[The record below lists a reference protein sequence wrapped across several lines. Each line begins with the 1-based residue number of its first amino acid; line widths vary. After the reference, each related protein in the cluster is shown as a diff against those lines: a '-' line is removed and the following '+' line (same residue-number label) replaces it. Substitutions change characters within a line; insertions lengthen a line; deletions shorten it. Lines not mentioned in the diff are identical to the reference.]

1 MSTTAI
7 EMRVCFKDGLKNTY
21 ITGGTNEVYE
31 AKRVARIWGEKEEGE
46 PVTKTI
52 LKKETSVPD
61 RSPEI
66 VDGIKVW
73 PLPF

>member
-1 MSTTAI
+1 MRTTAI
-7 EMRVCFKDGLKNTY
+7 EVRVCFKDRLKNTY
-21 ITGGTNEVYE
+21 ITVDTNEVSK
-31 AKRVARIWGEKEEGE
+31 ARRIARIWGEKEEGE
-46 PVTKTI
+46 PVTRTI
-52 LKKETSVPD
+52 LKKKVSVPD

>member
-7 EMRVCFKDGLKNTY
+7 EVRVCFKDSLKNTY
-21 ITGGTNEVYE
+21 ITVGTNEVSE
-31 AKRVARIWGEKEEGE
+31 ARRIAKIWGEKEEGG
-46 PVTKTI
+46 PVTRTI
-52 LKKETSVPD
+52 LKKEISVPD